1 LSTVARVLLLV
12 GMLASGVIFAG
23 AALYYGYVLRERPRR
38 LGEVRPGGG
47 LVGIIAMI
55 PALVPGLIIGWIA
68 YRLPKRLTLKCS
80 RCTWRGRYRIGRDG
94 YATEVGPISVLAPPE
109 RRGEAAA
116 QAAVFD
122 RIDVAPPPA
131 PAPPVKAVVAPAA
144 APAAAGFAVVD
155 DELPE
160 NEADAWA
167 YAEIASGRTP
177 EEIVEEMV
185 GGGWDRAHA
194 EVIAERARK
203 RTRHRR
209 P

>member
-1 LSTVARVLLLV
+1 MARVLLLV

-23 AALYYGYVLRERPRR
+23 AALYYGYVVRERPGR

-47 LVGIIAMI
+47 LVGIVAMI

-68 YRLPKRLTLKCS
+68 YRLPKRLTLKCP

-122 RIDVAPPPA
+122 RIEVARPPA
-131 PAPPVKAVVAPAA
+131 PGPPVKAVVAPAA
-144 APAAAGFAVVD
+144 AAGFAVVD
-155 DELPE
+155 DDLPAS
-160 NEADAWA
+160 EADDWA
-167 YAEIASGRTP
+167 YAEMASGRTP

-185 GGGWDRAHA
+185 GGGWNRAHA
-194 EVIAERARK
+194 EVITERARK